1 VRGHRDAATARAA
14 VFVFMAIAMVRAYRN
29 LGPAQALPEADR
41 ALKLLFI
48 LIAVTIILGATFFF
62 LVWRRRRI
70 SIWLN
75 QAMQGKRQQWPLV
88 DGPLLT
94 GHEAIFLDF
103 SPS

>member
-1 VRGHRDAATARAA
+1 MRRRRSKKRSDVRRAAAARNRPA
-14 VFVFMAIAMVRAYRN
+14 VFVFMAIAMVRAHRN

-75 QAMQGKRQQWPLV
+75 QPCKGNDNNGR
-88 DGPLLT
+88 
-94 GHEAIFLDF
+94 
-103 SPS
+103 